1 MLAGLA
7 EAATPGFGYGLLMG
21 MLVSLLM
28 SYLARLSMPMRTA
41 GRRPAPGSQKV
52 NGTDVASQYARPAAS
67 TPTVEPCPCSAA
79 AEPPPALQRARA
91 PTAEDRAAEPARRA
105 VRLES
110 AAIER
115 LDRPPQLKVPCVPE
129 AHEFEANDFVHSPLP
144 LGLPD
149 SAQPSEALRDAFGA
163 LLPMWSSEMGSAHF
177 SSQPRAQQHGGDEC
191 GSAPQSGAPIS
202 SPRSMPPSSS
212 SSPLKRRAGAAAP
225 QPLPYTVASVPRR
238 LDATSSKSL
247 ITARSAFAA
256 SSRAPSTTSEE
267 AATGR
272 PHSGGTLRRRV
283 PAMSLARSRRSETP
297 PANSSSCTGASDTI
311 HLGSMHNVFSSP
323 NLSALG
329 HGERRAQSPFSTIA
343 TTDSYSS
350 SIDEAELTTFDAA
363 TSDVTGFLVDLDGTV
378 YRPGSLLPG
387 SRAFLAW
394 YVFLSN
400 TGSKCSEECRKKLQ
414 SPPYQ
419 LDPQPL
425 PHDTI
430 YTAAEAQIAYLQE
443 NVPRGSKLFVVSGGG
458 DFWLGELRKGHEEL
472 VASWE
477 IRTSLSDAEAKQWAT
492 IAAAHQRESKVWV
505 CFFHDGTISAM
516 RDPKTG
522 TPGCSDWSFEL
533 IRILSL
539 LVAHRAE
546 LVYTADDAFNP
557 LLDDEYSGYVWPS
570 PGPGMFAEMLKKIMY
585 PLGRDKVHWA
595 RREIEAARPLRA
607 AYPAGARMVP

>member
-1 MLAGLA
+1 MGDVETKSGRRFANTRYGGGVLENRLGVRGCGSLWERPLWTLRCEMLAGLA

-297 PANSSSCTGASDTI
+297 PANSSSCTGVSDTI
-311 HLGSMHNVFSSP
+311 HLSSMHNVFSSP

-329 HGERRAQSPFSTIA
+329 HGERCALATLPLRHLVRCISTYRAV
-343 TTDSYSS
+343 
-350 SIDEAELTTFDAA
+350 L
-363 TSDVTGFLVDLDGTV
+363 
-378 YRPGSLLPG
+378 
-387 SRAFLAW
+387 
-394 YVFLSN
+394 
-400 TGSKCSEECRKKLQ
+400 
-414 SPPYQ
+414 
-419 LDPQPL
+419 
-425 PHDTI
+425 
-430 YTAAEAQIAYLQE
+430 
-443 NVPRGSKLFVVSGGG
+443 
-458 DFWLGELRKGHEEL
+458 
-472 VASWE
+472 
-477 IRTSLSDAEAKQWAT
+477 
-492 IAAAHQRESKVWV
+492 
-505 CFFHDGTISAM
+505 
-516 RDPKTG
+516 
-522 TPGCSDWSFEL
+522 
-533 IRILSL
+533 
-539 LVAHRAE
+539 
-546 LVYTADDAFNP
+546 
-557 LLDDEYSGYVWPS
+557 PS
-570 PGPGMFAEMLKKIMY
+570 PGTSLRDGTLHASSWPSAERGHIPKGWG
-585 PLGRDKVHWA
+585 GRGGA
-595 RREIEAARPLRA
+595 RGGGGHDRAAADSTRQARPIALLHDCHDR
-607 AYPAGARMVP
+607 